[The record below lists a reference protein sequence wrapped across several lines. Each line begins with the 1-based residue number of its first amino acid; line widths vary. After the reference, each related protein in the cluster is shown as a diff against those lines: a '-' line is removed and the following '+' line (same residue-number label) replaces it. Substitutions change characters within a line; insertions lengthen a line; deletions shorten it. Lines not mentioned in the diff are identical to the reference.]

1 MIISKSIAN
10 SIISFFFK
18 AVIPLRICTTSFFFF
33 TTSFFIHSSV
43 YEHLGGLHILTV
55 VNRAAINIGVHFF
68 LNYSLVWID
77 AQEWDCWSIC

>member
-18 AVIPLRICTTSFFFF
+18 AVIPLCIC

-43 YEHLGGLHILTV
+43 YEHLGCLHILTV

-68 LNYSLVWID
+68 FLIIV
-77 AQEWDCWSIC
+77 